1 MSRRNFL
8 RTGIA
13 VSAAAAGLTSI
24 AESVEAK
31 GEEAKLSFV
40 GFNPS
45 EHEKKL
51 ILMMIK
57 KVVPSAVSVQ
67 VSLSDSGAAH
77 QLSSIH
83 LSIITSNSKV
93 FEGADAG
100 SYEKGHPI
108 TNMLNRAL
116 DRLEESK

>member
-67 VSLSDSGAAH
+67 VSLSDRGAD

-83 LSIITSNSKV
+83 LSVITSNSKV
-93 FEGADAG
+93 FEGAGAG
-100 SYEKGHPI
+100 YYEKGLPI